1 MPADPAPLPDLS
13 EKPWIAE
20 VFTDEWGTC
29 WVPQGGRCKTADE
42 ALAVVEKYDGPFEHE
57 PTVTVVT
64 GRVEMRDDEPW
75 FTEDVDGDVTCWRVS
90 A

>member
-1 MPADPAPLPDLS
+1 MKPQPDSGQS

-20 VFTDEWGTC
+20 IFTDERGTC

-42 ALAVVEKYDGPFEHE
+42 ALAVVEKYDGPFEHK

-64 GRVEMRDDEPW
+64 GRVEMQDYDEPY
-75 FTEDVDGDVTCWRVS
+75 FTEDADGDVTCWRVS